1 MMYLF
6 NDLNWLAILA
16 GAFGYFL
23 LGALWYS
30 PVLFVKK
37 WIAYLKIDVNAAD
50 AKKGMGLLF
59 GGSFLLMV
67 VQSIAIAI
75 LAERMGIRGDGW
87 MSGLKLGLLTG
98 CCFSSAT
105 IGVNYLYEKKPLGLF
120 LINAGYAVA
129 GNIIAAIVIC
139 SWN

>member
-1 MMYLF
+1 MTYLF
-6 NDLNWLAILA
+6 DDLNWLAILV
-16 GAFGYFL
+16 GALGYFV

-30 PVLFVKK
+30 PVLFVKR

-59 GGSFLLMV
+59 GGSFILMFI
-67 VQSIAIAI
+67 QSAAIAI
-75 LAERMGIRGDGW
+75 VAERLGIRGDGW
-87 MSGLKLGLLTG
+87 ISGLKLGVMTG
-98 CCFSSAT
+98 CCFCSAT

-129 GNIIAAIVIC
+129 GNIIAGIVIC
-139 SWN
+139 SWS